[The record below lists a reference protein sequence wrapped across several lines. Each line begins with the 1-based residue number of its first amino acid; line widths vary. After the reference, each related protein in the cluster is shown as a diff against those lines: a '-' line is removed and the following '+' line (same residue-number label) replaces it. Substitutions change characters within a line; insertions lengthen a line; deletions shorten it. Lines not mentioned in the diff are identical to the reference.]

1 MKHVGIICEF
11 NPFHTGHARLL
22 RAVRGADTVIC
33 LMSGPFVQRGEA
45 AILPAHVRAAMAIE
59 AGADLV
65 LELPYPFAAASARYF
80 ATAGVRA
87 LAALGTD
94 TLAFGSERGDL
105 AALRALAD
113 RAPNSDFRK
122 RAANVAQNKGDATA
136 YFEALGDDAASNDIL
151 AIEYLRAIKKENLP
165 LDVTVLAREG
175 AAYTDK
181 SVRVGEY
188 PSATALREMIRRGE
202 NVEKHIPSAAYPLF
216 LRGMEQYG
224 AFQTERL
231 GQAMLALLRHP
242 LLEQS
247 FAHIAE
253 CGGGLLGRLRG
264 AAGDA
269 VDYETLLALA
279 ATKRYTNGRIRRAL
293 LYLLSGVTVTDLAT
307 APAYLRLLAMN
318 KQGREFLSKTD
329 KIRTVP
335 VVSKQSEIAAL
346 GEAAARQRALSLAAD
361 GLFSLCAQK
370 PMLPRELQ
378 TQKPYLKINT

>member
-22 RAVRGADTVIC
+22 REVRGADTVIC

-45 AILPAHVRAAMAIE
+45 AILPSHVRAAMAIE

-105 AALRALAD
+105 AALRSLAE
-113 RAPNSDFRK
+113 RAPDSDFRK
-122 RAANVAQNKGDATA
+122 KAANVAQNKGDAAA

-151 AIEYLRAIKKENLP
+151 AIEYLRAIKNENLP
-165 LDVTVLAREG
+165 LDVKVLAREG

-181 SVRVGEY
+181 CVREGEY

-202 NVEKHIPSAAYPLF
+202 SVEKHIPSAAYPVF
-216 LRGMEQYG
+216 LHGIEQYG
-224 AFQTERL
+224 IFDVSRL
-231 GQAMLALLRHP
+231 GSAMLALLRHP
-242 LLEQS
+242 LCGENH
-247 FAHIAE
+247 ANAAE
-253 CGGGLLGRLRG
+253 CSGGLLGRLRKAAEN
-264 AAGDA
+264 AAG
-269 VDYETLLALA
+269 YEALCRA
-279 ATKRYTNGRIRRAL
+279 ASTKRYTDGRIRRTL
-293 LYLLSGVTVTDLAT
+293 LYLLSGVTHADLVAT
-307 APAYLRLLAMN
+307 PSYLRLLAMN
-318 KQGREFLSKTD
+318 GRGREFLSKTD

-346 GEAAARQRALSLAAD
+346 GAAAQRQRQLSRVAD
-361 GLFSLCAQK
+361 GLFSLCAEK
-370 PMLPRELQ
+370 ELLPHELQ
-378 TQKPYLKINT
+378 TQKPYLKINA